1 MLAKKVNIV
10 SDHASSHPRGFQW
23 GLNRYLSLM
32 SSRDAERRG
41 KTSSWDRGSIPNW
54 KPRGCEEAWPDTIVT
69 QDELYLCIVIDFKSK
84 VMLVFN
90 PKVKYSDCWG
100 ADITQSV
107 QQRCR
112 AQLHNLE
119 CTGKVN
125 QLPLNSNVFFTST
138 SIYNLMIL

>member
-1 MLAKKVNIV
+1 
-10 SDHASSHPRGFQW
+10 
-23 GLNRYLSLM
+23 
-32 SSRDAERRG
+32 
-41 KTSSWDRGSIPNW
+41 
-54 KPRGCEEAWPDTIVT
+54 
-69 QDELYLCIVIDFKSK
+69 
-84 VMLVFN
+84 MLVFN

-125 QLPLNSNVFFTST
+125 QLPLNSNVFSTST
-138 SIYNLMIL
+138 SIYNAYDFIVTSVPLYELIRESRGNLLMTYCEHHVKNGGALATGSNLLLCGLEPVAKLNSGF

>member
-1 MLAKKVNIV
+1 
-10 SDHASSHPRGFQW
+10 
-23 GLNRYLSLM
+23 
-32 SSRDAERRG
+32 
-41 KTSSWDRGSIPNW
+41 
-54 KPRGCEEAWPDTIVT
+54 
-69 QDELYLCIVIDFKSK
+69 
-84 VMLVFN
+84 MLVFN